1 MDAELSDPIASK
13 LAPTVSVVSKEY
25 FFCHESKMR
34 KTMKPR
40 ARDLN
45 IPIGQ
50 LQPGP
55 LNAITD
61 VPGVR
66 VGHSDVRGRTANGR
80 DILTGVTVIEP
91 RAGSTSQQPCFA
103 GVHVLNG
110 NGDATGLEWIRE
122 AGLLTSP
129 IAFTNTHSL
138 GVVRDALIV
147 LDREQQPDD
156 GRLYW
161 NMPVVLETFDGLL
174 NDINGFHVNPEHVA
188 QAVRSAAGGPVAEG
202 NVGGGSGMICHEFKG
217 GIGTASRRL
226 NSAQGGWTV
235 GAIVQ
240 ANHGIRNELRVD
252 GYPVGRHME
261 QVDSPFLKASLPH
274 PGMGSIVVSLAT
286 DAPLLPHQCTRLAQ
300 RASLGLARTGGG
312 NEDHSGDI
320 FIAFATGNDH
330 VPPAAYESKKAP
342 TTHNLSMVN
351 NDHISEL
358 FLAATEAVEEAI
370 INALLAADTAEGN
383 GHGVPGLDAET
394 LLKALRR
401 AGWPGDATSGT

>member
-1 MDAELSDPIASK
+1 MKD
-13 LAPTVSVVSKEY
+13 
-25 FFCHESKMR
+25 
-34 KTMKPR
+34 TMKPR

-45 IPIGQ
+45 IQFGQ

-66 VGHSDVRGRTANGR
+66 VGHSNVRGRTANGR
-80 DILTGVTVIEP
+80 DILTGVTIIEP
-91 RAGSTSQQPCFA
+91 RVGSTSQQPCFA

-156 GRLYW
+156 GRIYW
-161 NMPVVLETFDGLL
+161 NMPVVLETYDGLL
-174 NDINGFHVNPEHVA
+174 NDINGFHVKHEHVA
-188 QAVRSAAGGPVAEG
+188 EALSNAVIGPVIEG
-202 NVGGGSGMICHEFKG
+202 AVGGGSGMICHEFKG

-226 NSAQGGWTV
+226 SSTQGSWTV

-252 GYPVGRHME
+252 GYPVGRYME
-261 QVDSPFLKASLPH
+261 QADSPFLKASLPH
-274 PGMGSIVVSLAT
+274 PGMGSIVVCLAT

-300 RASLGLARTGGG
+300 RASIGLARTGGG

-320 FIAFATGNDH
+320 FIAFSTGNH
-330 VPPAAYESKKAP
+330 VPPAAYESKRAP
-342 TTHNLSMVN
+342 TTDNLSMVN

-383 GHGVPGLDAET
+383 GHAVPGLDCET
-394 LLKALRR
+394 LLKALHQ
-401 AGWPGDATSGT
+401 AGWPGAANG

>member
-1 MDAELSDPIASK
+1 
-13 LAPTVSVVSKEY
+13 
-25 FFCHESKMR
+25 
-34 KTMKPR
+34 MKPR

-45 IPIGQ
+45 IQFGQ

-66 VGHSDVRGRTANGR
+66 VGHSNVRGRSANGR

-91 RAGSTSQQPCFA
+91 RLSNSSQHPCFA

-129 IAFTNTHSL
+129 VAFTNTHSL
-138 GVVRDALIV
+138 GVVRDALIA

-174 NDINGFHVNPEHVA
+174 NDINGFHVKPEHVA
-188 QAVRSAAGGPVAEG
+188 QALHSATGGPVTEG
-202 NVGGGSGMICHEFKG
+202 AVGGGSGMICHEFKG

-226 NSAQGGWTV
+226 SSDRGGWTV

-240 ANHGIRNELRVD
+240 ANHGTRQELRVD
-252 GYPVGRHME
+252 GYPVGRYLKPA
-261 QVDSPFLKASLPH
+261 DSPFVNAALPH
-274 PGMGSIVVSLAT
+274 PGMGSIVVCLAT

-312 NEDHSGDI
+312 NEDQSGDL
-320 FIAFATGNDH
+320 FIAFATGNQ
-330 VPPAAYESKKAP
+330 VPPAAYETRRSP
-342 TTHNLSMVN
+342 TCDHLSMVN
-351 NDHISEL
+351 NDHISGL

-370 INALLAADTAEGN
+370 INALLAGDTTDSN
-383 GHGVPGLDAET
+383 GHVVPGLGAER
-394 LLKALRR
+394 LLEALHQ
-401 AGWPGDATSGT
+401 AGWPGR

>member
-1 MDAELSDPIASK
+1 
-13 LAPTVSVVSKEY
+13 
-25 FFCHESKMR
+25 
-34 KTMKPR
+34 MKPR
-40 ARDLN
+40 ARDLD
-45 IPIGQ
+45 IRIGQ
-50 LQPGP
+50 LSPGP

-66 VGHSDVRGRTANGR
+66 VGHSNVRGRSAAGR
-80 DILTGVTVIEP
+80 DICTGVTLIEP
-91 RAGSTSQQPCFA
+91 RTGSTNRQPCFA

-138 GVVRDALIV
+138 GVVRDALIA
-147 LDREQQPDD
+147 LDRAQQPDD

-174 NDINGFHVNPEHVA
+174 NDINGFHVTAEHVA
-188 QAVRSAAGGPVAEG
+188 EASRNAADGPVQEG
-202 NVGGGSGMICHEFKG
+202 AVGGGSGMICHEFKG

-226 NSAQGGWTV
+226 NSARGGWTV

-240 ANHGIRNELRVD
+240 ANHGVRRELRVD
-252 GYPVGRHME
+252 GYPVGRYME
-261 QVDSPFLKASLPH
+261 RVDSPFLRAALPH
-274 PGMGSIVVSLAT
+274 PGMGSIVICLAT

-320 FIAFATGNDH
+320 FIAFSTGNAQI
-330 VPPAAYESKKAP
+330 PPAAYESHGAP
-342 TTHNLSMVN
+342 TCDGLRMVN

-370 INALLAADTAEGN
+370 INALLASDSTEGN
-383 GHGVPGLDAET
+383 GHSVPGLEGAT
-394 LLKALRR
+394 LLSALKK
-401 AGWPGDATSGT
+401 AGWRGSL

>member
-1 MDAELSDPIASK
+1 
-13 LAPTVSVVSKEY
+13 
-25 FFCHESKMR
+25 
-34 KTMKPR
+34 MKPR

-45 IPIGQ
+45 IQFGH

-55 LNAITD
+55 FNAITD

-66 VGHSDVRGRTANGR
+66 VGHSDVRGRSAKGR

-91 RAGSTSQQPCFA
+91 RAGSTSLQPCFA

-174 NDINGFHVNPEHVA
+174 NDINGFHVQVEHVA
-188 QAVRSAAGGPVAEG
+188 QALRTAESGPVAEG

-240 ANHGIRNELRVD
+240 ANHGIRGELRVD
-252 GYPVGRHME
+252 GYPVGRYME

-274 PGMGSIVVSLAT
+274 PGMGSIVVCLAT

-320 FIAFATGNDH
+320 FIAFSTGNPH
-330 VPPAAYESKKAP
+330 VPPAAYESKRAP
-342 TTHNLSMVN
+342 TTGNLSMVN

-370 INALLAADTAEGN
+370 INALLATDSAEGN
-383 GHGVPGLDAET
+383 GHAVPGLDART
-394 LLKALRR
+394 LLDALQQ
-401 AGWPGDATSGT
+401 AGWPGARQGKS

>member
-1 MDAELSDPIASK
+1 M
-13 LAPTVSVVSKEY
+13 
-25 FFCHESKMR
+25 KM
-34 KTMKPR
+34 TMKPR
-40 ARDLN
+40 ARDLH
-45 IPIGQ
+45 IQFGQ
-50 LQPGP
+50 LPPGP

-66 VGHSDVRGRTANGR
+66 VGHSNARGRSANGR

-138 GVVRDALIV
+138 GVVRDALVV

-174 NDINGFHVNPEHVA
+174 NDINGFHVKIEHVA
-188 QAVRSAAGGPVAEG
+188 EALRSAKSGPVIEG
-202 NVGGGSGMICHEFKG
+202 AVGGGSGMICHEFKG

-226 NSAQGGWTV
+226 SSAQGGWTV

-252 GYPVGRHME
+252 GYPVGRYME
-261 QVDSPFLKASLPH
+261 QADSPFLKASLPH
-274 PGMGSIVVSLAT
+274 PGMGSIVVCLAT

-320 FIAFATGNDH
+320 FIAFATGNQ
-330 VPPAAYESKKAP
+330 VPPAAYESKRAP
-342 TTHNLSMVN
+342 TTDNLSMVN

-370 INALLAADTAEGN
+370 INALLASDTAEGN
-383 GHGVPGLDAET
+383 GHAVPGLDGET
-394 LLKALRR
+394 LLKALHQ
-401 AGWPGDATSGT
+401 AGWPGAANG

>member
-1 MDAELSDPIASK
+1 
-13 LAPTVSVVSKEY
+13 
-25 FFCHESKMR
+25 
-34 KTMKPR
+34 MKPR

-45 IPIGQ
+45 LQFGQ

-66 VGHSDVRGRTANGR
+66 VGHSNVRGRTAQGR

-91 RAGSTSQQPCFA
+91 RIGSTSQQPCFA

-110 NGDATGLEWIRE
+110 NGDATGLEWVRE

-147 LDREQQPDD
+147 LDRDQQPDD

-174 NDINGFHVNPEHVA
+174 NDINGFHVKVEHVA
-188 QAVRSAAGGPVAEG
+188 EALRTAAGGPVIEG
-202 NVGGGSGMICHEFKG
+202 AVGGGSGMICHEFKG

-252 GYPVGRHME
+252 GYPVGRYME
-261 QVDSPFLKASLPH
+261 QADSPFLKASLPH
-274 PGMGSIVVSLAT
+274 PGMGSIVVCLAT

-320 FIAFATGNDH
+320 FIAFATGND

-342 TTHNLSMVN
+342 TTDNLSMVN

-370 INALLAADTAEGN
+370 INALLASDTAEGN
-383 GHGVPGLDAET
+383 GHAVPGLDAET

-401 AGWPGDATSGT
+401 AGWPGEQA

>member
-1 MDAELSDPIASK
+1 V
-13 LAPTVSVVSKEY
+13 T
-25 FFCHESKMR
+25 
-34 KTMKPR
+34 TKPR
-40 ARDLN
+40 ARELN
-45 IPIGQ
+45 IRLGQ

-66 VGHSDVRGRTANGR
+66 VGHSNVRGRTDKGR

-91 RAGSTSQQPCFA
+91 RAGSTSLQPCFA

-129 IAFTNTHSL
+129 VAFTNTHSL

-174 NDINGFHVNPEHVA
+174 NDINGFHVKPEHVA
-188 QAVRSAAGGPVAEG
+188 QALADARGGPVREG

-226 NSAQGGWTV
+226 SPEEGGWTV

-252 GYPVGRHME
+252 GYPVGRYME

-274 PGMGSIVVSLAT
+274 PGMGSIVVCLAT

-320 FIAFATGNDH
+320 FIAFATGNAH
-330 VPPAAYESKKAP
+330 VPPAAYESRKAP
-342 TTHNLSMVN
+342 TTDNLSMVN

-370 INALLAADTAEGN
+370 INALLAADSAQGN
-383 GHGVPGLDAET
+383 GHEVPGLDVVT
-394 LLKALRR
+394 LRNALKQ
-401 AGWPGDATSGT
+401 AGWPGLAG

>member
-1 MDAELSDPIASK
+1 MN
-13 LAPTVSVVSKEY
+13 
-25 FFCHESKMR
+25 
-34 KTMKPR
+34 PR
-40 ARDLN
+40 ARDLD
-45 IPIGQ
+45 IRIGQ

-66 VGHSDVRGRTANGR
+66 VGHSNVRGRSAEARN
-80 DILTGVTVIEP
+80 ICTGVTVIEP
-91 RAGSTSQQPCFA
+91 RRGSTNQQPCFA

-138 GVVRDALIV
+138 GVVRDALIA
-147 LDREQQPDD
+147 LDRQQQPDD

-174 NDINGFHVNPEHVA
+174 NDINGFHVKAEHVA
-188 QAVRSAAGGPVAEG
+188 EALHCAHDGAVEEG
-202 NVGGGSGMICHEFKG
+202 AVGGGSGMICHEFKG

-226 NSAQGGWTV
+226 NSAQGDWTV

-240 ANHGIRNELRVD
+240 ANHGIRSELRVD
-252 GYPVGRHME
+252 GYPVGRYME
-261 QVDSPFLKASLPH
+261 QVDSPFLRAALPH
-274 PGMGSIVVSLAT
+274 PGMGSIVVCLAT

-320 FIAFATGNDH
+320 FIAFATGND

-342 TTHNLSMVN
+342 TTDNLSMVN

-370 INALLAADTAEGN
+370 INSLLASDTAEGN
-383 GHGVPGLDAET
+383 GHAVLGLNAET
-394 LLKALRR
+394 LLKALRK
-401 AGWPGDATSGT
+401 AGWPGDSTSGT

>member
-1 MDAELSDPIASK
+1 M
-13 LAPTVSVVSKEY
+13 TGHHSVRGVQRI
-25 FFCHESKMR
+25 FFLPRIEDE

-174 NDINGFHVNPEHVA
+174 NDINGFHVKPEHVA

-252 GYPVGRHME
+252 GYPVGRYME

-274 PGMGSIVVSLAT
+274 PGMGSIVVCLAT

-300 RASLGLARTGGG
+300 RASLGLAR

-383 GHGVPGLDAET
+383 GHGVQGLDAET

>member
-1 MDAELSDPIASK
+1 MKDMK
-13 LAPTVSVVSKEY
+13 
-25 FFCHESKMR
+25 
-34 KTMKPR
+34 KPR
-40 ARDLN
+40 ARDLG
-45 IPIGQ
+45 IQFGQ

-110 NGDATGLEWIRE
+110 NGDASGLEWIRE

-174 NDINGFHVNPEHVA
+174 NDINGFHVKPEHVA
-188 QAVRSAAGGPVAEG
+188 EALLTAQSGPVVEG

-217 GIGTASRRL
+217 GIGTASRQL
-226 NSAQGGWTV
+226 SSAEGGWTV

-252 GYPVGRHME
+252 GYPVGRYME
-261 QVDSPFLKASLPH
+261 KADSPFLKASLPH
-274 PGMGSIVVSLAT
+274 PGMGSIVVCLAT

-320 FIAFATGNDH
+320 FIAFATGNDM
-330 VPPAAYESKKAP
+330 PPAAYESKKAP
-342 TTHNLSMVN
+342 TCDNLRMVN

-370 INALLAADTAEGN
+370 INALLAGETAEGN
-383 GHGVPGLDAET
+383 GHAVPGLDAET
-394 LLKALRR
+394 LLKALHL
-401 AGWPGDATSGT
+401 AGWPGSAQG

>member
-1 MDAELSDPIASK
+1 MN
-13 LAPTVSVVSKEY
+13 
-25 FFCHESKMR
+25 
-34 KTMKPR
+34 PR
-40 ARDLN
+40 ARDLD
-45 IPIGQ
+45 ILIGQ
-50 LQPGP
+50 MQPGP

-66 VGHSDVRGRTANGR
+66 VGHSNVRGRSSSGR
-80 DILTGVTVIEP
+80 DICTGVTLIEP
-91 RAGSTSQQPCFA
+91 RPGSTSQQPCFA

-138 GVVRDALIV
+138 GVVRDTLIV

-174 NDINGFHVNPEHVA
+174 NDINGFHVKPEHVA
-188 QAVRSAAGGPVAEG
+188 EALNGAVDGPVVEG
-202 NVGGGSGMICHEFKG
+202 AVGGGSGMICHEFKG

-226 NSAQGGWTV
+226 SAAQGGWTV

-240 ANHGIRNELRVD
+240 ANHGIRSELRVD
-252 GYPVGRHME
+252 GYPVGRYME
-261 QVDSPFLKASLPH
+261 QKDSPFLQAALPH
-274 PGMGSIVVSLAT
+274 PGMGSIVVCLAT

-330 VPPAAYESKKAP
+330 VPPAAYEAKRAA
-342 TTHNLSMVN
+342 TCDGLRMVN

-370 INALLAADTAEGN
+370 INALLASNSSEGN
-383 GHGVPGLDAET
+383 GHSVPGLDAQT
-394 LLKALRR
+394 LLAALKKS
-401 AGWPGDATSGT
+401 GWPGSRPA

>member
-1 MDAELSDPIASK
+1 V
-13 LAPTVSVVSKEY
+13 T
-25 FFCHESKMR
+25 
-34 KTMKPR
+34 TKPR

-45 IPIGQ
+45 IRLGQ

-66 VGHSDVRGRTANGR
+66 VGHSNVRGRSDKGR

-91 RAGSTSQQPCFA
+91 RAGSTSLQPCFA

-129 IAFTNTHSL
+129 VAFTNTHSL

-174 NDINGFHVNPEHVA
+174 NDINGFHVQPEHVA
-188 QAVRSAAGGPVAEG
+188 QALADARGGPVREG

-226 NSAQGGWTV
+226 SPEEGGWTV

-252 GYPVGRHME
+252 GYPVGRYME

-274 PGMGSIVVSLAT
+274 PGMGSIVVCLAT

-320 FIAFATGNDH
+320 FIAFATGNAH
-330 VPPAAYESKKAP
+330 VPPAAYESRKAP
-342 TTHNLSMVN
+342 TTDNLSMVN

-370 INALLAADTAEGN
+370 INALLAADSAQGN
-383 GHGVPGLDAET
+383 GHEVPGLDVVT
-394 LLKALRR
+394 LRNALKQ
-401 AGWPGDATSGT
+401 AGWPGLAG